1 MDCSSTAPL
10 ENDSSLNGSLDTQR
24 GWRAALSLLGGSII
38 CQARSRRR
46 AMWCFTILRLAVPF
60 TSSIHARVLFDAIVL
75 TGREYGN
82 IGRTAHAFSTPRH
95 FLSPSRTSASPM
107 LVVRILSFSTRE
119 RERRSL
125 YFRLP
130 LESDHRPTTE
140 RKPRA
145 IHALFIE
152 RWRPFEYENITD
164 WNNNPRIS
172 NNSWDFFFHARES
185 RNASPSTIERRSF
198 FPFRGFHTVVE
209 LWDIGVLDC
218 FMRRM
223 MRRGDCKIVIRSLRR
238 KRILWGYL

>member
-119 RERRSL
+119 REREKVSV
-125 YFRLP
+125 LP
-130 LESDHRPTTE
+130 LATRVGPSPDDGEEATSDSRSIHRTMAP
-140 RKPRA
+140 
-145 IHALFIE
+145 I
-152 RWRPFEYENITD
+152 
-164 WNNNPRIS
+164 RI
-172 NNSWDFFFHARES
+172 WKYH
-185 RNASPSTIERRSF
+185 
-198 FPFRGFHTVVE
+198 G
-209 LWDIGVLDC
+209 L
-218 FMRRM
+218 
-223 MRRGDCKIVIRSLRR
+223 K
-238 KRILWGYL
+238 

>member
-119 RERRSL
+119 REREGLCTSACHSSRTIARRRRGSHERFTLYSSNDGAHSNMKISRIEITTRGSQIIHGISFFTRGNRGTPPPQRSSVDL
-125 YFRLP
+125 SFRSVVSMRLWNCGIAY
-130 LESDHRPTTE
+130 RCVG
-140 RKPRA
+140 
-145 IHALFIE
+145 LF
-152 RWRPFEYENITD
+152 YEEED
-164 WNNNPRIS
+164 
-172 NNSWDFFFHARES
+172 A
-185 RNASPSTIERRSF
+185 ERR
-198 FPFRGFHTVVE
+198 
-209 LWDIGVLDC
+209 L
-218 FMRRM
+218 
-223 MRRGDCKIVIRSLRR
+223 
-238 KRILWGYL
+238 

>member
-172 NNSWDFFFHARES
+172 NNSWDFFFTRGNRGTPPPQRSSVDLSFRSVVSMRLWNCGIAYRCVGLFYEEED
-185 RNASPSTIERRSF
+185 AERR
-198 FPFRGFHTVVE
+198 
-209 LWDIGVLDC
+209 L
-218 FMRRM
+218 
-223 MRRGDCKIVIRSLRR
+223 
-238 KRILWGYL
+238 